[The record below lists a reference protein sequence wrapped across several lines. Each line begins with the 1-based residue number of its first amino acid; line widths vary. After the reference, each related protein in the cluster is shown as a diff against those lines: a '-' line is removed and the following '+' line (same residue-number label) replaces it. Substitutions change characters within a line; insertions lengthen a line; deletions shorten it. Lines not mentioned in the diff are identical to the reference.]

1 MPKLIG
7 VSCVD
12 MNLVVDLPT
21 LRNTVGYAD
30 FWSLVQSEMTACPL
44 NSLTER
50 QMETLRAEV
59 GASTVCDSSY
69 SEPPPP
75 PPPPSPS
82 PPPRPSGA
90 GGVGDGGGGG
100 GAQPAADDGDDS
112 VIVIAVVA
120 VVGVVVVG
128 SLIFLGCY
136 CNKKAKRQGNAAA
149 VRVPAVPQPQQ
160 MQMGAV
166 PVCQGS
172 VVQGYPVPVQ

>member
-1 MPKLIG
+1 
-7 VSCVD
+7 

-30 FWSLVQSEMTACPL
+30 FWSLVQSEMAACPR

-59 GASTVCDSSY
+59 GASTVCGSSY
-69 SEPPPP
+69 FEPRSPSR
-75 PPPPSPS
+75 PPSPS
-82 PPPRPSGA
+82 A
-90 GGVGDGGGGG
+90 G
-100 GAQPAADDGDDS
+100 DDGDNYG
-112 VIVIAVVA
+112 VVYAAVA
-120 VVGVVVVG
+120 VYVVVG
-128 SLIFLGCY
+128 FSLIWSVPRLVRY
-136 CNKKAKRQGNAAA
+136 CKRAKRQGNATT

-166 PVCQGS
+166 PVCQGT

>member
-30 FWSLVQSEMTACPL
+30 FWSLVQSEMAACPR

-82 PPPRPSGA
+82 PPPPRPSGA
-90 GGVGDGGGGG
+90 GGVGDGGG
-100 GAQPAADDGDDS
+100 DGDDS

>member
-30 FWSLVQSEMTACPL
+30 FWSLVQSEMTACPR

-59 GASTVCDSSY
+59 GASTVCGSSY
-69 SEPPPP
+69 FEPRSPSR
-75 PPPPSPS
+75 PPSPA
-82 PPPRPSGA
+82 A
-90 GGVGDGGGGG
+90 G
-100 GAQPAADDGDDS
+100 DDGDNK
-112 VIVIAVVA
+112 VVVLAAVA
-120 VVGVVVVG
+120 VYGVVVF
-128 SLIFLGCY
+128 SLIYLAGRCLR
-136 CNKKAKRQGNAAA
+136 AKRQGNAAA